1 MTSRLPRRS
10 VSALAEAAEPQC
22 RGLRRTLVAA
32 VYPLACGVAQFNGA
46 LARAMARTGPVEVLS
61 WRRMYPPLLYRG
73 QVLDPSSPH
82 DDGPD
87 ASFILDWHD
96 PRTWRQAVRRIG
108 ELDAEAVI
116 LPWLHPV
123 MTPPYRYLLRHL
135 PKGATRVVICHNV
148 APHERLRGARW
159 LSRAALRLTDLI
171 VTHAP
176 HQQEELA
183 SLGLASTTTL
193 QAFHPRFA
201 ASDFAPPPHPSAR
214 ALERLRHGNP
224 DLVLL
229 TFGSIRP
236 YKGVDIA
243 LDALARVDPDIRVRL
258 VVAGRSW
265 GSANALREQARRLR
279 LNGRVEFHD
288 RFISNEEAALLFS
301 AADASLLPYR
311 TASQSGV
318 VQLSFAYERPVIATR
333 VGGLP
338 MAIEDG
344 ADGILCEP
352 DADALAAA
360 IEKMAHCHAALREG
374 VQASA
379 FRTSFDRYVALL
391 DEAIAEQRS

>member
-1 MTSRLPRRS
+1 
-10 VSALAEAAEPQC
+10 
-22 RGLRRTLVAA
+22 
-32 VYPLACGVAQFNGA
+32 
-46 LARAMARTGPVEVLS
+46 
-61 WRRMYPPLLYRG
+61 
-73 QVLDPSSPH
+73 
-82 DDGPD
+82 
-87 ASFILDWHD
+87 
-96 PRTWRQAVRRIG
+96 
-108 ELDAEAVI
+108 
-116 LPWLHPV
+116 
-123 MTPPYRYLLRHL
+123 
-135 PKGATRVVICHNV
+135 

-159 LSRAALRLTDLI
+159 LSRAALRHTDLI

-183 SLGLASTTTL
+183 SLGLASTPTL

-352 DADALAAA
+352 DADALAA
-360 IEKMAHCHAALREG
+360 
-374 VQASA
+374 
-379 FRTSFDRYVALL
+379 
-391 DEAIAEQRS
+391 